1 MNTAQAKKATPPHR
15 RIANFRAKK
24 GWSLRRMAAEVGLS
38 LGNVHQIE
46 IGNRAITAPTAKKY
60 AAVMGVGW
68 PRLCADKPQPAEE
81 PVNV

>member
-1 MNTAQAKKATPPHR
+1 
-15 RIANFRAKK
+15 
-24 GWSLRRMAAEVGLS
+24 MAAEVGLS